1 VARFVADIGGWG
13 ATGSGTA
20 GVQGA
25 VAFGV
30 GARLHAVAFVGEL
43 VATGRVATSLEHADR
58 SGRVEADEGAFGAA
72 IRLAGAWSIV
82 ALGAEAG
89 AGGRVVRATGETPSG
104 AKGDGETIVPY
115 LSLAPQ
121 ATFALTSFMGLRA
134 SVGVEVA
141 LRRHRFAVN
150 DAPVLDL
157 GTARGV
163 AAGSFV
169 FAAP

>member
-1 VARFVADIGGWG
+1 MAGGEHGGFALRPAGDAELDLAAVGGPFQAD
-13 ATGSGTA
+13 
-20 GVQGA
+20 
-25 VAFGV
+25 
-30 GARLHAVAFVGEL
+30 L
-43 VATGRVATSLEHADR
+43 
-58 SGRVEADEGAFGAA
+58 DEGAFGAA